1 MAHASD
7 VVSTPPQTP
16 VTTTGAP
23 YWAPSSAAPVQ
34 DLPAGLVSNGSLGI
48 KERRSWATWQLVSI
62 AFVALLGGMLVE
74 YLASGSGGS
83 SSASKVNA
91 KSYTP
96 PPPSRSSS
104 SGTASPGG
112 KTGSTTTTST
122 APGAGAG
129 QTTST
134 TAPVTGPAQV
144 LLGPYL
150 SLGDWTSPS
159 FTIGGGQ
166 WNIGWAYRCTP
177 APAAG
182 PAFQIFVFP
191 TGGSPSGTPAVSQ
204 TADSGQSVTPQTTSG
219 SQQLQVQVPA
229 GCIWVVKVTG
239 VG

>member
-1 MAHASD
+1 VQD
-7 VVSTPPQTP
+7 L
-16 VTTTGAP
+16 
-23 YWAPSSAAPVQ
+23 Q
-34 DLPAGLVSNGSLGI
+34 DLPAGVVSNGSLGI
-48 KERRSWATWQLVSI
+48 KERRSWATWQLVCI

-74 YLASGSGGS
+74 YLANGSGS
-83 SSASKVNA
+83 SSASKVNS

-96 PPPSRSSS
+96 PPPSGSSS

-112 KTGSTTTTST
+112 KTGSTTTTSA
-122 APGAGAG
+122 APGAGGAG

-144 LLGPYL
+144 LLGPYQ
-150 SLGDWTSPS
+150 SQGDWTSPS
-159 FTIGGGQ
+159 FTIGSGQ

-204 TADSGQSVTPQTTSG
+204 TAGSGQSVTPQTTSG

-229 GCIWVVKVTG
+229 GCLWVVKVTG

>member
-144 LLGPYL
+144 LLGPYQ
-150 SLGDWTSPS
+150 SQGDWTSPS

-182 PAFQIFVFP
+182 PLSRSSCSRQEEVPAVLRPSARPRIRA
-191 TGGSPSGTPAVSQ
+191 SPSRPRRLLAASSFRCRCLRV
-204 TADSGQSVTPQTTSG
+204 ASG
-219 SQQLQVQVPA
+219 
-229 GCIWVVKVTG
+229 W
-239 VG
+239 